1 MKKLKKPTR
10 KYDRIFSCYI
20 TEPGVGNTV
29 GKSIIV
35 TGGTAAAMTGSAV
48 AVNVLTNVL
57 GGNGIMPPP
66 ANNV

>member
-10 KYDRIFSCYI
+10 KYDRNFSCYI

-29 GKSIIV
+29 GKSIII
-35 TGGTAAAMTGSAV
+35 TGSSAAAMTASSV
-48 AVNVLTNVL
+48 AVNVLT
-57 GGNGIMPPP
+57 GNGIIPPP